1 MHSAAAVVK
10 HIHIQFYYDSHSVES
25 VALQNFT
32 KFCRAVNS
40 ITAQM
45 TLQIISVLAK
55 PISCNTHIVSN
66 CSVLLIV
73 EVHCG
78 VCRFTENLSLDLRS
92 WCPTWRTM
100 RRTYRSS
107 SRTQNG
113 DELELAVF
121 FFTTSSRWLVCL
133 FTQNSTTTF
142 DFCLNLNGQFL
153 WVTPGSAESFW
164 ELLKQDFYRPSGLSV
179 AIPTTSEQWRANSV
193 LWC

>member
-1 MHSAAAVVK
+1 MNVYATFK
-10 HIHIQFYYDSHSVES
+10 QFSYDGVWK
-25 VALQNFT
+25 L
-32 KFCRAVNS
+32 
-40 ITAQM
+40 
-45 TLQIISVLAK
+45 
-55 PISCNTHIVSN
+55 NTHKIFSEFQATDGV
-66 CSVLLIV
+66 IYV
-73 EVHCG
+73 ENYTRVPCIFG
-78 VCRFTENLSLDLRS
+78 VTENWLSDLRS
-92 WCPTWRTM
+92 WCLTWRTTKH
-100 RRTYRSS
+100 TYPSFSLTR
-107 SRTQNG
+107 NG